1 MKMIRIAFLLLIIL
15 IILRSLTVLTLIYPD
30 LYWISPYDLIVHT
43 LQNNELANLINIL
56 DFLYYPNLF
65 LLPWFIIY
73 YNLNSNNEKRIDQID
88 RLGIMAKTGMVSLG
102 ITFVYSIF
110 NLYFKLSDTNNEFIT
125 DTFSLLSLIVS
136 LILLTAIIILPNLKY
151 LTIFKIMLICKY
163 LLNYAWIYLIS
174 NWLTQYIESS
184 ILVSLIGIV
193 ISNLL
198 GVIAFFFLMKF
209 LDIDLVKQKINQ

>member
-1 MKMIRIAFLLLIIL
+1 
-15 IILRSLTVLTLIYPD
+15 
-30 LYWISPYDLIVHT
+30 
-43 LQNNELANLINIL
+43 
-56 DFLYYPNLF
+56 
-65 LLPWFIIY
+65 
-73 YNLNSNNEKRIDQID
+73 
-88 RLGIMAKTGMVSLG
+88 
-102 ITFVYSIF
+102 
-110 NLYFKLSDTNNEFIT
+110 
-125 DTFSLLSLIVS
+125 LIVS